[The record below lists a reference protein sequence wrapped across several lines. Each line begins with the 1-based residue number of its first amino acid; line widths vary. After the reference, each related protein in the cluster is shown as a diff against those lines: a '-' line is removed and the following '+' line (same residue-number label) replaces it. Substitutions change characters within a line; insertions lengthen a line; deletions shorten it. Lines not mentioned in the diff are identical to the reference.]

1 MPTVQDLLA
10 DLDDI
15 KSALY
20 TLVEAGVLD
29 ANKNDQAQECLREAY
44 YILEADDEDDGQPT
58 ELEEWLDFDP
68 DC

>member
-20 TLVEAGVLD
+20 TLVEAGQLD
-29 ANKNDQAQECLREAY
+29 ENINDQAQELFREAY
-44 YILEADDEDDGQPT
+44 GL
-58 ELEEWLDFDP
+58 LEEEVK
-68 DC
+68 

>member
-1 MPTVQDLLA
+1 MPTLEDLLA

-20 TLVEAGVLD
+20 QLVEAGELD
-29 ANKNDQAQECLREAY
+29 ENKNDQAQECLREAY
-44 YILEADDEDDGQPT
+44 YILEADEDVEPDPGEMQ
-58 ELEEWLDFDP
+58 EWHDFDP